1 MLSLPACGDAV
12 ATTDTLDPSSTTT
25 DGSSTEPGTTDAPT
39 TGTPTTTT
47 DTEDG
52 TASDGDS
59 TTTGAPSTSTT
70 TTTDATTDAATTGS
84 PPQCGNQIIEDE
96 DGEECDDGPDNGP
109 GQACLAGCLLNVCG
123 DGDQGPGEGC
133 DDGNTAGRDGCSA
146 DCVSE
151 LCGDGVVQA
160 GLGEACDDGNTD
172 PDDGCSAACLVEAC
186 GDGVVQVGLGETCD
200 DGNTDPD
207 DGCSA
212 TCVLESCGD
221 GVLTMEL
228 GETCD
233 DGNTVSE
240 DGCSD
245 TCAIEA
251 CGDGVVQAGLG
262 ETCDDG
268 NTDPDDG
275 CGPTCETEACGDGVV
290 QAGEDCDD
298 GNDVANDGCS
308 PTCEVEVLSLC
319 GPGQISLLVNEG
331 FESGAL
337 APWTTNGGVTVT
349 MNPHDGV
356 WAAQAT
362 DNWHIQQT
370 FAAAPVAQ
378 LVSANSGPGT
388 TRPTTRRCT
397 SSGATPTTPPATRS
411 TSTSSCPG
419 GSCTTSCRCSTRT
432 SRWSAC
438 RSGATTAA
446 RRCPTSPASTASAC
460 AATCERRAR
469 RGGGIAGRLGLS
481 PVRMRPRPLAL
492 AALALSL
499 AGGCLKIPTEASKA
513 PETGS
518 EGQVTLSWPG
528 AAVDKLYRPGEV
540 RVYTMMQSGKPIG
553 TSWGRYEGPVD
564 GEPGHF
570 RFATRIE
577 LRPPGRDGKPAEPL
591 RSSGEIVVD
600 ARGDLVR
607 GFERSNAAEL
617 TFERKGDA
625 IHFSSGR
632 ERDEITYRSGDAFM
646 AFSAIFHEE
655 LMFGLRRLEAG
666 ELAWRLVSLSGS
678 MPTEWTATL
687 TIPDPA
693 APGRATVKTNLGETI
708 ALRDGRI
715 EKIQIEADDVEVQVP
730 VQPPTW
736 PEWAIAGPPVLEYSL
751 PPGAKFTRREVELP
765 GRPGEPAL
773 AGEVLLPPGNGPFPG
788 ALLLP
793 GTGQQ
798 DRFGFAGPPPVDLGS
813 HSITDALAEA
823 GFAVL
828 RFDERG
834 FGSSAEGPVSYLGQL
849 EDARRALRTL
859 LVQDEVD
866 PDRIVLV
873 GHGEGGWKALTL
885 AAEDPS
891 VKAVALLATPAARTS
906 RSCARRARRR
916 CRRCRPS
923 SATTPRRRRRRRCR
937 RSRPATTCRPSW
949 PRRRCGCEKFSRSPR
964 RR

>member
-1 MLSLPACGDAV
+1 M
-12 ATTDTLDPSSTTT
+12 
-25 DGSSTEPGTTDAPT
+25 
-39 TGTPTTTT
+39 
-47 DTEDG
+47 
-52 TASDGDS
+52 
-59 TTTGAPSTSTT
+59 
-70 TTTDATTDAATTGS
+70 
-84 PPQCGNQIIEDE
+84 
-96 DGEECDDGPDNGP
+96 
-109 GQACLAGCLLNVCG
+109 
-123 DGDQGPGEGC
+123 
-133 DDGNTAGRDGCSA
+133 
-146 DCVSE
+146 
-151 LCGDGVVQA
+151 
-160 GLGEACDDGNTD
+160 
-172 PDDGCSAACLVEAC
+172 
-186 GDGVVQVGLGETCD
+186 
-200 DGNTDPD
+200 
-207 DGCSA
+207 
-212 TCVLESCGD
+212 
-221 GVLTMEL
+221 
-228 GETCD
+228 
-233 DGNTVSE
+233 
-240 DGCSD
+240 
-245 TCAIEA
+245 
-251 CGDGVVQAGLG
+251 
-262 ETCDDG
+262 
-268 NTDPDDG
+268 
-275 CGPTCETEACGDGVV
+275 
-290 QAGEDCDD
+290 
-298 GNDVANDGCS
+298 
-308 PTCEVEVLSLC
+308 
-319 GPGQISLLVNEG
+319 
-331 FESGAL
+331 
-337 APWTTNGGVTVT
+337 
-349 MNPHDGV
+349 
-356 WAAQAT
+356 
-362 DNWHIQQT
+362 
-370 FAAAPVAQ
+370 
-378 LVSANSGPGT
+378 
-388 TRPTTRRCT
+388 
-397 SSGATPTTPPATRS
+397 RS
-411 TSTSSCPG
+411 
-419 GSCTTSCRCSTRT
+419 
-432 SRWSAC
+432 
-438 RSGATTAA
+438 
-446 RRCPTSPASTASAC
+446 
-460 AATCERRAR
+460 
-469 RGGGIAGRLGLS
+469 
-481 PVRMRPRPLAL
+481 RPLAL
-492 AALALSL
+492 ATLSL
-499 AGGCLKIPTEASKA
+499 TLASGCLKIPTEASKS

-655 LMFGLRRLEAG
+655 LMFGLRRLEVG

-708 ALRDGRI
+708 ELRDGRI

-736 PEWAIAGPPVLEYSL
+736 PEWAIAGPPVLEYSP

-873 GHGEGGWKALTL
+873 GHGEGGWKALAL
-885 AAEDPS
+885 AAEDPG
-891 VKAVALLATPAARTS
+891 VKAVALLATPGRPYEQILRAQGEAALQAVPPQLRDDAKKTQEKTLQALKTGHNVPPELAAQALWVREILQVSPEALIAGGEAPLWIAQGNKDFEVDPNRDPQELMKLAKRRKRKAELKPFADLDHLFKPEPENSNPSRYLDAARTVD
-906 RSCARRARRR
+906 RAFLGQL
-916 CRRCRPS
+916 
-923 SATTPRRRRRRRCR
+923 TTWLQGQVKPAAAPAKPR
-937 RSRPATTCRPSW
+937 
-949 PRRRCGCEKFSRSPR
+949 GK
-964 RR
+964 